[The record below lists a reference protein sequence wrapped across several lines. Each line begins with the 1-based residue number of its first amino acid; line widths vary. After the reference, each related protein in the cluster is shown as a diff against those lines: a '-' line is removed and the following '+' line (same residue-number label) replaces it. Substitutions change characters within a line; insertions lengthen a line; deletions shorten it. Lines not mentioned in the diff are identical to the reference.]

1 MARWVDVS
9 ILPCCMHIFDAMTR
23 SRRLLVLNLIGYQ
36 GCMLRPCY
44 GYTSTVAVFKTA
56 PPSWELTLLPLLAVV
71 PVLQRTGH
79 IVAEAL
85 ADRGVYLKSL
95 FLTVAPARKDFVAT
109 VGPRAAENVL
119 SAVQWHPSM
128 GYADSFFGTS
138 AEYASEFEA
147 LFGTE
152 PSYLAAM
159 ASATVFSLA
168 VAIKGAFE

>member
-1 MARWVDVS
+1 
-9 ILPCCMHIFDAMTR
+9 MHTCTYTR
-23 SRRLLVLNLIGYQ
+23 TCKTRLLTGFQIVGIVKYNASESRIPGFIEDSIVEEAIRLGADAIIGCD
-36 GCMLRPCY
+36 G
-44 GYTSTVAVFKTA
+44 
-56 PPSWELTLLPLLAVV
+56 
-71 PVLQRTGH
+71 
-79 IVAEAL
+79 EAL